1 MKRVSSL
8 FPMVALGIAA
18 LACSENPTATD
29 PGTPPDVVPS
39 PRASA
44 GAASTYVVL
53 YKGAAVPADAA
64 ETIAGAGGTL
74 VSRFDAIGVA
84 IARSTSSS
92 FTDVIVKDKKV
103 EGAAATAGFA
113 TQLTEKRGHAGDD
126 PARAGG
132 AEAAVTPDRAPYP
145 AGA

>member
-1 MKRVSSL
+1 VQRESHCHASWN
-8 FPMVALGIAA
+8 AA
-18 LACSENPTATD
+18 GRRPV
-29 PGTPPDVVPS
+29 TP
-39 PRASA
+39 RERWR
-44 GAASTYVVL
+44 ASTYVVL